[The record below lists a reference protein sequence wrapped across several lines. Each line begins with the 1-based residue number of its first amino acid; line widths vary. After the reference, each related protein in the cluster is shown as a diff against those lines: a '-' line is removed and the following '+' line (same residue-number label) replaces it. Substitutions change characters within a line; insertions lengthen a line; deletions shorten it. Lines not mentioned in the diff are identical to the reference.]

1 MTRTDLTH
9 REEQIFVRLAEGQ
22 YYKEVADALHISINT
37 VRTHVTNIYRKLG
50 VKSKR
55 GARRAYLSMRAT
67 Q

>member
-22 YYKEVADALHISINT
+22 YYKEIAHSMQISVNT

-50 VKSKR
+50 VHNKR
-55 GARRAYLSMRAT
+55 GARRAYLFMSAT
-67 Q
+67 R